1 MKLTI
6 DENACKKVKL
16 SLPEVLMIT
25 LVKTGVNIET
35 LLKQMKE
42 KQILIEEHTILGTN
56 LLVTQ
61 RWSDLSDRALLSA
74 DKSVPDNKR
83 LENLAKSL
91 MEVFPVGKKE
101 GTSQYWKGN
110 LRDNTLRLAK
120 FFKLYG
126 DKYTDEQM
134 IEAAKNYVSSHN
146 GKYQYMRVLKYF
158 IWKDTR
164 KVNSEG
170 EGYIEEVSDLAAF
183 IENAKDEKNL
193 KEDWMSTMI

>member
-1 MKLTI
+1 MKITI
-6 DENACKKVKL
+6 DEDACKKMNL
-16 SLPEVLMIT
+16 SLSEVLMIT
-25 LVKTGVNIET
+25 LIKTGVNIET

-42 KQILIEEHTILGTN
+42 KQMLIEEHTLLGTN

-61 RWSDLSDRALLSA
+61 RWSDLSDKALLSA

-83 LENLAKSL
+83 LENLAKAL
-91 MEVFPVGKKE
+91 MEVFPAGKKE

-126 DKYTDEQM
+126 DKYTDEQL

-183 IENAKDEKNL
+183 IENAKDEQDL
-193 KEDWMSTMI
+193 KDDWVSNMV

>member
-6 DENACKKVKL
+6 DEDACKKVKL

>member
-91 MEVFPVGKKE
+91 MEVFPAGKKE

-158 IWKDTR
+158 IWKDAR